1 MELDWSHLENPEQS
15 PHQKGLNLYHTC
27 NVPFARQ
34 SNIFT
39 GVDIF
44 VVDVQ
49 SLIHVPLFVT
59 AWTAACQAPLSSTVS
74 QSFLRFMSIESVMPS
89 NSLTLCQPPPSPP
102 VLSLS
107 QHQGLFQ

>member
-15 PHQKGLNLYHTC
+15 PHQKELNLYHTC
-27 NVPFARQ
+27 KVPFARQ

-49 SLIHVPLFVT
+49 SLSHVQLF
-59 AWTAACQAPLSSTVS
+59 AIP
-74 QSFLRFMSIESVMPS
+74 
-89 NSLTLCQPPPSPP
+89 
-102 VLSLS
+102 
-107 QHQGLFQ
+107 